1 LTIFIAAFS
10 NVLRTR
16 WSIFLYLPSGSVATY
31 VASRIEVYFPFNGD
45 KRYFQLEEEFSKKEE
60 EEN

>member
-1 LTIFIAAFS
+1 
-10 NVLRTR
+10 
-16 WSIFLYLPSGSVATY
+16 VATY
-31 VASRIEVYFPFNGD
+31 VASMIEVYFPFNGD